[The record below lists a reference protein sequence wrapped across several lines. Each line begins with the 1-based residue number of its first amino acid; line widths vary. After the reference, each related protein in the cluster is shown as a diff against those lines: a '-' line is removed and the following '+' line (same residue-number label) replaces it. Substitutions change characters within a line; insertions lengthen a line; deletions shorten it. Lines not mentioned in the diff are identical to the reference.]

1 MVLFFREE
9 KNAILSCKSFE
20 TFFTNSCNFL
30 LLTDNKN
37 KFCDQ
42 FLKIMESTE
51 KNITVNRRAQHE
63 YFILQSYEAG
73 IALVGTEVKALRQNK
88 GNLVDS
94 YATIE
99 KGEVWLFNTNIS
111 TYDQGSINNHDPIR
125 KRKLLLKK
133 TEIKR
138 LNKAVSEKGN
148 TLIPLRMYFKNGL
161 VKIEL
166 AIASGKKEYDKRE
179 SIAKK
184 DLIREMQRKFK

>member
-1 MVLFFREE
+1 
-9 KNAILSCKSFE
+9 
-20 TFFTNSCNFL
+20 
-30 LLTDNKN
+30 
-37 KFCDQ
+37 
-42 FLKIMESTE
+42 MESTE

-94 YATIE
+94 YATITN
-99 KGEVWLFNTNIS
+99 GEVWLYNTNIS

-133 TEIKR
+133 TEIRR
-138 LNKAVSEKGN
+138 LNKAVTEKGN

-166 AIASGKKEYDKRE
+166 AIASGKKQYDKRE
-179 SIAKK
+179 AIAKR
-184 DLIREMQRKFK
+184 DMNREMLRKFK